1 MTFYTPRQD
10 ELHKIKRSNMLGQ
23 NDDSIKFSGS
33 KEYDLGNGGEIELV
47 PETLTL
53 KRLWAKK
60 YPIYLKLFEKPNED
74 KTAGDTVGSEHTF
87 VLPSVTEEMFLF
99 SPTGRA
105 KEEWYVVT
113 DLTYCGLA
121 SPMTLPYLLFDIISA
136 TLVLLNE

>member
-1 MTFYTPRQD
+1 
-10 ELHKIKRSNMLGQ
+10 MLGQ
-23 NDDSIKFSGS
+23 NDDSIKFSES

-113 DLTYCGLA
+113 DLTYSGLA
-121 SPMTLPYLLFDIISA
+121 SPMTSLYLLFDII
-136 TLVLLNE
+136 VLLWFC